1 MAETGDRN
9 ALVDSGNFRNI
20 IIVEA
25 LKKKGTVI
33 TLMGSVHILASEAFV
48 RDGDIITPEDTKI
61 NRNIT
66 RTMDFVKDEI
76 IHSKGDTKHAEH

>member
-1 MAETGDRN
+1 MAETGDRA
-9 ALVDSGNFRNI
+9 ALVDSGNFQNI

-25 LKKKGTVI
+25 LMKRVI

-66 RTMDFVKDEI
+66 RTLDFVKDEI
-76 IHSKGDTKHAEH
+76 ILSKRDTKHAEH

>member
-1 MAETGDRN
+1 MVETGGRT
-9 ALVDSGNFRNI
+9 ALVDSGNFRSI

-25 LKKKGTVI
+25 LMKKGTVI

-66 RTMDFVKDEI
+66 RTLDFVKD
-76 IHSKGDTKHAEH
+76 